1 MSAVA
6 EKREFI
12 FTDQDFDYIRELV
25 YTQTGIDLSEGKRDL
40 VYNRMTRRLRA
51 LAITSFS
58 DYTRYLK
65 GGNGEQELSNFIN
78 AITTNLTSFY
88 REMHHFEYL
97 GNEFVPELM
106 KLHAVDKRIRIW
118 SAGCSTGEEPYSLA
132 MTLREAMP
140 SIDSWD
146 VKILATDLDSNV
158 IETGR
163 AGVYSQERVEG
174 ISNDRLKRWFKKGS
188 GENAGKVKVHPDL
201 QSMISF
207 RQLNLMKNWP
217 VKGPFDLIMCR
228 NVVIYFDKPTQTK
241 LFSRFA
247 NYLSNSG
254 RLFVG
259 HSESLAKVS
268 TDFEL
273 IGKTVY
279 KKSS

>member
-6 EKREFI
+6 EKREFV
-12 FTDQDFDYIRELV
+12 FTEQDFDYIRKLV

-65 GGNGEQELSNFIN
+65 GANGEQELSNFIN

-97 GNEFVPELM
+97 RNDFVPELM
-106 KLHAVDKRIRIW
+106 NLHAVDKRIRIW

-132 MTLREAMP
+132 MTLREAIP
-140 SIDSWD
+140 AIDSWD

-163 AGVYSQERVEG
+163 AGIYSQERVEG
-174 ISNDRLKRWFKKGS
+174 ISNDRLKRWFKKVR
-188 GENAGKVKVHPDL
+188 ERMREK
-201 QSMISF
+201 
-207 RQLNLMKNWP
+207 
-217 VKGPFDLIMCR
+217 
-228 NVVIYFDKPTQTK
+228 
-241 LFSRFA
+241 
-247 NYLSNSG
+247 
-254 RLFVG
+254 
-259 HSESLAKVS
+259 
-268 TDFEL
+268 
-273 IGKTVY
+273 
-279 KKSS
+279 